1 MKPTTAS
8 GAGDARPDLSV
19 VVVSFN
25 TSDLLRKCL
34 QGVDA
39 QAGDLSLEILVVDNA
54 SRDASADMVAAEF
67 PHVRLIRSAANLGFA
82 AANNLAF
89 AKARGRYVLLL
100 NPDAVARPGTLAR
113 AVARMDASPKV
124 GAAGARLLG
133 PDGSLQPSARCFPS
147 IVDEALTLSGLAA
160 RFPQSRF
167 FGRFDRT
174 WADPMQDARVDW
186 VPGAFVI
193 VRREILEAVGNF
205 DEAFFLYYEEVDLC
219 RRISA
224 AGHEI
229 WYWPE
234 LVVEHIG
241 GACSKTQQSMNVS
254 RKGTQLTLWR
264 MRSGLLYWRKHHGA
278 IGAWCAATLESAWH
292 RLRARRHVSAS
303 SQERRDRYEESMS
316 QVTLMAQAWAET
328 AGGRISPARPW

>member
-124 GAAGARLLG
+124 GAAGARLELG
-133 PDGSLQPSARCFPS
+133 
-147 IVDEALTLSGLAA
+147 
-160 RFPQSRF
+160 
-167 FGRFDRT
+167 
-174 WADPMQDARVDW
+174 
-186 VPGAFVI
+186 
-193 VRREILEAVGNF
+193 
-205 DEAFFLYYEEVDLC
+205 
-219 RRISA
+219 RID
-224 AGHEI
+224 I
-229 WYWPE
+229 
-234 LVVEHIG
+234 
-241 GACSKTQQSMNVS
+241 
-254 RKGTQLTLWR
+254 
-264 MRSGLLYWRKHHGA
+264 
-278 IGAWCAATLESAWH
+278 
-292 RLRARRHVSAS
+292 
-303 SQERRDRYEESMS
+303 
-316 QVTLMAQAWAET
+316 
-328 AGGRISPARPW
+328 AGGERSFRHTDSVQAADGVGRTQKIRYIG